1 MKEVLVFQ
9 HDPFEDLGFF
19 SEVLEKQRTA
29 YRVLRLFHGEMPAE
43 DWERIGALIILGGP
57 MSVNDEE
64 EYPFLRWEKRIIR
77 AAIDEAVPVVGI
89 CLGAQLIATTLGTM
103 VYHGRVK
110 EIGWSPISITAHG
123 QVDSLLGYLPENATV
138 FQWHGDGFELPAGAI
153 RLASSV
159 NYKNQA
165 FRVGKNIYAL
175 QFHLEVTPPMIARW
189 IDERSKDLAQ
199 APYIL
204 PDKILADTQNY
215 APILKY
221 YGERFLSEFIRR
233 AARTQNQKASG
244 SHERI

>member
-19 SEVLEKQRTA
+19 SEILEKQRTV

-89 CLGAQLIATTLGTM
+89 CLGAQLIAATLGTL

-110 EIGWSPISITAHG
+110 EIGWSPISITPHG

-189 IDERSKDLAQ
+189 IDERSKDLAL

-221 YGERFLSEFIRR
+221 YGERFLSEFLRR
-233 AARTQNQKASG
+233 ASRTQNRKDNR